1 MDMNEMIKKYPGE
14 WLLIEYEELDEH
26 LNVKKGKVIAHSPD
40 KAKIY
45 RRLMET
51 KGKNVS
57 VEFAGRLPEVAVMF

>member
-1 MDMNEMIKKYPGE
+1 MNMNEMIKKYPGE
-14 WLLIEYEELDEH
+14 WLLIEYEELDED
-26 LNVKKGKVIAHSPD
+26 LSVKRGKVIAHSPD

-45 RRLMET
+45 QRLMDT

>member
-1 MDMNEMIKKYPGE
+1 MNMNEMIKKYPGE
-14 WLLIEYEELDEH
+14 WLLIEYEELDED
-26 LNVKKGKVIAHSPD
+26 LNVKRGKVIAHSPD

-45 RRLMET
+45 QRLMET

>member
-14 WLLIEYEELDEH
+14 WLLIEYEELDEY
-26 LNVKKGKVIAHSPD
+26 LNVKQGKVIAHSTD

-45 RRLMET
+45 QRLMET

-57 VEFAGRLPEVAVMF
+57 VEFAGRLPVVAVMF